1 MLNAVRDYI
10 FNVYG
15 CFSVPEQE
23 KDRYAS
29 TVDVKVMEGS
39 FLQFDLSMGCDPAKV
54 REQPCFGKRIFKIR

>member
-1 MLNAVRDYI
+1 MLLAI
-10 FNVYG
+10 TFFNVYG
-15 CFSVPEQE
+15 WFSVPEQE

-54 REQPCFGKRIFKIR
+54 REQPCFGKKIFKIR